1 MEAQEA
7 IKKEMAIHSPTKGF
21 SWIDD
26 LVLEDEKEEKDKV
39 DHSNVDL
46 IVENNNVNIE
56 TRGEE
61 NEDALAL
68 SLIHI

>member
-7 IKKEMAIHSPTKGF
+7 IKKEMAIHFPTKSF

-61 NEDALAL
+61 NEDALA
-68 SLIHI
+68 